1 MSKFKTEQEEFWAG
15 DFGNEYT
22 NRNLGTYLVAA
33 NTALF
38 SQVLSKTRKIS
49 SLIEL
54 GANRGMNL
62 VAIHNLLPELKIDAV
77 EINQQAVEELRV
89 LGLGNVYHNSILD
102 FSTDI
107 QYDLALSKGVLIH
120 IDPQSL
126 NEVYSVLYKVSRKYI
141 CLVEYYNPV
150 PVEVEYRGNKNK
162 LFKRDFAGDMLDKY
176 PDLSLIDYGF
186 VYHRDSNFPQD
197 DLTWFLLAKKHQ
209 GR

>member
-22 NRNLGTYLVAA
+22 NRNQGTNLIAA

-38 SQVLSKTRKIS
+38 SQVLSKTRRIS
-49 SLIEL
+49 SLIEI

-62 VAIHNLLPELKIDAV
+62 AAIHNLFPELKMDAV
-77 EINQQAVEELRV
+77 EINEQAAAELEA
-89 LGLGNVYHNSILD
+89 LGLGEVYQNSILS

-120 IDPQSL
+120 IDPL
-126 NEVYSVLYKVSRKYI
+126 LLDKVYEKLYTLSRKYI

-150 PVEVEYRGNKNK
+150 PVEVEYRGNTNR
-162 LFKRDFAGDMLDKY
+162 LFKRDFAGDMLDKF
-176 PDLSLIDYGF
+176 PDLTLLDYGF
-186 VYHRDSNFPQD
+186 VYHRDNNFPQD
-197 DLTWFLLAKKHQ
+197 DLTWFLLAKKH
-209 GR
+209 